1 MSLLELRSVAI
12 GYGHHR
18 VLEDINLTLERGEIV
33 TLLGANGAGKST
45 LAKAVSGLLRPLNGS
60 ILLEGQ
66 PIGGLPPAERLRRGI
81 AHVPEGRQI
90 FAGMTV
96 AENLALGAYA
106 MSEKDTAAQ
115 LEKVWALF
123 PLLRERM
130 NDIAG
135 NFSGGQQQML
145 AIARGLM
152 AKPKILV
159 LDEPSLGVAPLLVAE
174 IFRLIVALRDQG
186 ITILLAEQNAKAALS
201 IADRGYVFENG
212 RITLSGAAK
221 DLLNS
226 PEIAERYLGMSG
238 TAETSGAVATSLAEK
253 LRGVLFAGD
262 LEGGPWGICLPS
274 FRAAQ
279 QGLTMVRNCAP
290 ENPFPPGNVR
300 H

>member
-1 MSLLELRSVAI
+1 MPLLELRSVAI

-45 LAKAVSGLLRPLNGS
+45 LAKAVSGLLRPLSGA
-60 ILLEGQ
+60 ILLDSVSIEA
-66 PIGGLPPAERLRRGI
+66 LPPAERLRRGI

-106 MSEKDTAAQ
+106 TPVKDTTAQ

-123 PLLRERM
+123 PVLRERM

-186 ITILLAEQNAKAALS
+186 ITILLAEQNARQALS

-226 PEIAERYLGMSG
+226 REIAERYLGMSG
-238 TAETSGAVATSLAEK
+238 TAEASGAVAASLAEK
-253 LRGVLFAGD
+253 LRSVMFVAT
-262 LEGGPWGICLPS
+262 E
-274 FRAAQ
+274 
-279 QGLTMVRNCAP
+279 
-290 ENPFPPGNVR
+290 
-300 H
+300 

>member
-1 MSLLELRSVAI
+1 MALLELKSLAA

-18 VLEDINLTLERGEIV
+18 VLEDVNLTLERGEIV

-45 LAKAVSGLLRPLNGS
+45 LAKAISGLLRPQGGA
-60 ILLEGQ
+60 ILLEGE
-66 PIGGLPPAERLRRGI
+66 PIGTLPPAERLRRGI

-90 FAGMTV
+90 FAGMSV

-106 MSEKDTAAQ
+106 VPEADAAAQ
-115 LEKVWALF
+115 LEAVWALF
-123 PLLRERM
+123 PVLRERM
-130 NDIAG
+130 NDLAG

-152 AKPKILV
+152 ARPKILV

-174 IFRLIVALRDQG
+174 IFRLIVALREQG

-201 IADRGYVFENG
+201 IADRGYVFEQG

-226 PEIAERYLGMSG
+226 PDVAERYLGMSG
-238 TAETSGAVATSLAEK
+238 TAQSSDATSAALAEK
-253 LRGVLFAGD
+253 LRRVMFAASD
-262 LEGGPWGICLPS
+262 E
-274 FRAAQ
+274 
-279 QGLTMVRNCAP
+279 
-290 ENPFPPGNVR
+290 
-300 H
+300 

>member
-1 MSLLELRSVAI
+1 MPLLELKSVAI

-45 LAKAVSGLLRPLNGS
+45 LAKAISGLLRPQAGS
-60 ILLEGQ
+60 ILLDGA
-66 PIGGLPPAERLRRGI
+66 PIEALPPAERLRRGI

-90 FAGMTV
+90 FADMTV
-96 AENLALGAYA
+96 ADNLALGAYA
-106 MSEKDTAAQ
+106 IPDKDYAAQ
-115 LEKVWALF
+115 LEAVRALF
-123 PLLRERM
+123 SPLRERM

-186 ITILLAEQNAKAALS
+186 ITILLAEQNARQALS

-226 PEIAERYLGMSG
+226 REIAERYLGMSG
-238 TAETSGAVATSLAEK
+238 TAEASGAVAASLAEK
-253 LRGVLFAGD
+253 LRSVMFVATESIADPHGEEAL
-262 LEGGPWGICLPS
+262 
-274 FRAAQ
+274 
-279 QGLTMVRNCAP
+279 
-290 ENPFPPGNVR
+290 
-300 H
+300 

>member
-1 MSLLELRSVAI
+1 VPLLELTSVAI

-45 LAKAVSGLLRPLNGS
+45 LAKAVSGLLRPLSGS
-60 ILLEGQ
+60 ILLDSV
-66 PIGGLPPAERLRRGI
+66 PIEALPPAERLRAGI

-106 MSEKDTAAQ
+106 TPAKDYAAQ

-123 PLLRERM
+123 PVLRERM

-159 LDEPSLGVAPLLVAE
+159 LDEPSLGVAPVLVAE
-174 IFRLIVALRDQG
+174 IFRLIVALREQG
-186 ITILLAEQNAKAALS
+186 ITILLAEQNARQALS

-212 RITLSGAAK
+212 RITLSGSAR

-238 TAETSGAVATSLAEK
+238 TAETSGAVAASLAEK
-253 LRGVLFAGD
+253 LRGVLLMESGK
-262 LEGGPWGICLPS
+262 
-274 FRAAQ
+274 
-279 QGLTMVRNCAP
+279 V
-290 ENPFPPGNVR
+290 
-300 H
+300 

>member
-1 MSLLELRSVAI
+1 MPLLELKSVSV
-12 GYGHHR
+12 GYGSHA
-18 VLEDINLTLERGEIV
+18 VLHDVNLTLKRGEIV

-45 LAKAVSGLLRPLNGS
+45 LAKAISGLLRPQAGTIWLGR
-60 ILLEGQ
+60 E
-66 PIGGLPPAERLRRGI
+66 PIESLAPAERLRRGI

-106 MSEKDTAAQ
+106 VSEADHAER
-115 LEKVWALF
+115 LEAVWALF
-123 PLLRERM
+123 PVLKARM

-152 AKPKILV
+152 SKPNILL

-174 IFRLIVALRDQG
+174 IFRLIVRLREQG
-186 ITILLAEQNAKAALS
+186 ITILLAEQNARAALS
-201 IADRGYVFENG
+201 IADRGYVFEQG
-212 RITLSGAAK
+212 RITLAGAAR

-238 TAETSGAVATSLAEK
+238 TAEASGAAGAALAAR
-253 LRGVLFAGD
+253 LRSVMFSEAGQV
-262 LEGGPWGICLPS
+262 ES
-274 FRAAQ
+274 
-279 QGLTMVRNCAP
+279 
-290 ENPFPPGNVR
+290 
-300 H
+300 

>member
-1 MSLLELRSVAI
+1 MPLLELRSVAI

-18 VLEDINLTLERGEIV
+18 VLEDINLTLDRGEIV

-45 LAKAVSGLLRPLNGS
+45 LAKAVSGLLRPQAGS
-60 ILLEGQ
+60 IWLEGQ
-66 PIGGLPPAERLRRGI
+66 PIEGLPPAERLRRGI
-81 AHVPEGRQI
+81 AHVPEGRQV

-106 MSEKDTAAQ
+106 IPAKDYAEQ

-123 PLLRERM
+123 PVLRERM

-174 IFRLIVALRDQG
+174 IFRLIVALREQG

-212 RITLSGAAK
+212 RITLSGAAG

-238 TAETSGAVATSLAEK
+238 TAETSGAAAASLAEK
-253 LRGVLFAGD
+253 LRRVLFVGAG
-262 LEGGPWGICLPS
+262 ET
-274 FRAAQ
+274 R
-279 QGLTMVRNCAP
+279 T
-290 ENPFPPGNVR
+290 
-300 H
+300 